1 MRVEYIAHTGSDLMV
16 VDAARVSFDK
26 QTTEDELTEK
36 DIKLIKY
43 LADHDHWSPF
53 AHPQIT
59 MRVTAP
65 IFVARQLAKHQ
76 VGFSWNEVSRRYV
89 DTTPEFFIPN
99 KEDGWRKR
107 ADNIKQGSSN
117 HYLYHLNGLYP
128 DKVNIH
134 DQVDKL
140 NKQSLHLYR
149 RLIKS
154 GVCPEQA
161 RMILPLSTYT
171 EWIWTGSLLG
181 FARVCQLR
189 LESHSQEETREIA
202 MMIEDI
208 VEPLFPIS
216 WEELLAWEN

>member
-65 IFVARQLAKHQ
+65 VFVARQLAKHQ
-76 VGFSWNEVSRRYV
+76 VGFAWNEVSRRYV
-89 DTTPEFFIPN
+89 DTIPEFFLPDR
-99 KEDGWRKR
+99 EEGWRMR
-107 ADNIKQGSSN
+107 AENIKQGSSKR
-117 HYLYHLNGLYP
+117 YLFNLTNFHP
-128 DKVNIH
+128 DKVEIY
-134 DQVDKL
+134 DQVNSLYQKSL
-140 NKQSLHLYR
+140 NLYK
-149 RLIKS
+149 RLINS

-189 LESHSQEETREIA
+189 LDSDSQEETREIA
-202 MMIEDI
+202 VMIEDI
-208 VEPLFPIS
+208 VEPLFPVS
-216 WEELLAWEN
+216 WESLLTWDE